1 MAGYT
6 NGIVRKLSDAIE
18 NLRDAAEVHVAA
30 IAAEGEEDA
39 TAADLAD
46 AQEYVNDLLSRLDE
60 MITYAR
66 DATSLDPSAL
76 R

>member
-1 MAGYT
+1 MAGYM

-18 NLRDAAEVHVAA
+18 NLRDAAEAHVAA
-30 IAAEGEEDA
+30 IAAEAEEDA